1 MDRADI
7 GFGMVVLEGL
17 NAVALVKFRK
27 MLCKVIIIFHLVL
40 LDFGYIY

>member
-7 GFGMVVLEGL
+7 SFGMVVLEGL

-27 MLCKVIIIFHLVL
+27 NVMQSHYYLSFS
-40 LDFGYIY
+40 FA